1 MSASASL
8 PVGRVPPGPASA
20 RCGPPLTGLMNYC
33 PRPSRTSWAAFRYLW
48 GASSWTAAE
57 AVCSTDTLASTE
69 LADLVGSLV
78 NKNLVAA
85 ERSSGLL
92 RYSLLESVREYGNER
107 LLAAG
112 GDSEQ
117 HRVRAG
123 HAQFYLQFAERAE
136 PGLVELDQAGWLNR
150 VDRDWDNLRAAL
162 DYFMADPGRT
172 EEVLRISAALHY
184 FLWTRCQ
191 LYGIEVAKRALAR
204 PDPVPTPVR
213 AKALC
218 CIGDT
223 LASTL
228 GWESEAERREGLAL
242 LQKGIELSRRL
253 PDQALTAWAAN
264 ALAWVAESLGDHA
277 KAARSAD
284 EAIERAQNWATT
296 D

>member
-1 MSASASL
+1 
-8 PVGRVPPGPASA
+8 
-20 RCGPPLTGLMNYC
+20 
-33 PRPSRTSWAAFRYLW
+33 
-48 GASSWTAAE
+48 
-57 AVCSTDTLASTE
+57 
-69 LADLVGSLV
+69 
-78 NKNLVAA
+78 
-85 ERSSGLL
+85 
-92 RYSLLESVREYGNER
+92 
-107 LLAAG
+107 
-112 GDSEQ
+112 
-117 HRVRAG
+117 
-123 HAQFYLQFAERAE
+123 
-136 PGLVELDQAGWLNR
+136 
-150 VDRDWDNLRAAL
+150 
-162 DYFMADPGRT
+162 MADPGRT

-253 PDQALTAWAAN
+253 PDQALTAWATN

-284 EAIERAQNWATT
+284 EAIERARKLGDDRLIGLGLGSLGIVASAPSQKRVLWQEAVAHLRRAGDLALCTVCLASLALLELEEEQFRAAADLLEEAIALSDRIGALFTCTGPGAPSAKPASCKANSKTPRRARERP
-296 D
+296 